1 MEGGGFSMMQFLCVA
16 FVMYISVILGKGLR
30 KNSPQEAEQEERSTE
45 PYSELS
51 RKIDE
56 LNRCRN
62 GIDEI
67 SEMIADITSCSPG
80 KVAKT
85 VSVKILESGREYDFL
100 LNGEDLASELMLE
113 LLNSERDDLNTSLR
127 SRIKKIS

>member
-1 MEGGGFSMMQFLCVA
+1 MSQLLCIA
-16 FVMYISVILGKGLR
+16 FVMYIAVILGKGLR
-30 KNSPQEAEQEERSTE
+30 KNSPQEEHEEQEECSKDS
-45 PYSELS
+45 YSELS

-85 VSVKILESGREYDFL
+85 VSVKVLDSGREYAFL

-113 LLNSERDDLNTSLR
+113 LLNSERDDLSTSLR

>member
-1 MEGGGFSMMQFLCVA
+1 MSLLCVVVTLWLA
-16 FVMYISVILGKGLR
+16 VILGKGLR
-30 KNSPQEAEQEERSTE
+30 KNSPQEEEPEERSKE
-45 PYSELS
+45 SYSELS

-85 VSVKILESGREYDFL
+85 VSIKILESGREYNFL

>member
-1 MEGGGFSMMQFLCVA
+1 MSLLCVVVTLWLA
-16 FVMYISVILGKGLR
+16 VILGKGLR
-30 KNSPQEAEQEERSTE
+30 KNSPQEEEPESRSKE
-45 PYSELS
+45 SYSELS

>member
-1 MEGGGFSMMQFLCVA
+1 MMQFLCVA

-30 KNSPQEAEQEERSTE
+30 KNSPQEEEPEERSKE
-45 PYSELS
+45 SYSELS

>member
-1 MEGGGFSMMQFLCVA
+1 MMQILCVA
-16 FVMYISVILGKGLR
+16 FVMYIAVILGKGLR
-30 KNSPQEAEQEERSTE
+30 KNSPQEEEPEERSKE
-45 PYSELS
+45 SYSELS
-51 RKIDE
+51 MKIDE

>member
-1 MEGGGFSMMQFLCVA
+1 MMQFLCVA
-16 FVMYISVILGKGLR
+16 FVMYIAVILGKGLR
-30 KNSPQEAEQEERSTE
+30 KNSPQEEEPEERSKE
-45 PYSELS
+45 SYSELS

-85 VSVKILESGREYDFL
+85 VSIKILESGREYNFL

>member
-1 MEGGGFSMMQFLCVA
+1 MSQFLCIA
-16 FVMYISVILGKGLR
+16 FVMYIAVIVGRGLR
-30 KNSPQEAEQEERSTE
+30 KNSPQDKEQEERSNE
-45 PYSELS
+45 SYSELS

-113 LLNSERDDLNTSLR
+113 MLNSERDDLNTSLR

>member
-1 MEGGGFSMMQFLCVA
+1 MSQFLCIA
-16 FVMYISVILGKGLR
+16 FVMYIAVIVGRGLR
-30 KNSPQEAEQEERSTE
+30 KNSPKDEEQEERSNE
-45 PYSELS
+45 SYSELS

-113 LLNSERDDLNTSLR
+113 MLNSERDDLNTSLR

>member
-1 MEGGGFSMMQFLCVA
+1 MMQFLCVA

-30 KNSPQEAEQEERSTE
+30 KNSPQEQEEEPEERSKE
-45 PYSELS
+45 SYSELS

>member
-1 MEGGGFSMMQFLCVA
+1 MMQFLCVA

-45 PYSELS
+45 SYSELS